1 MSGELFD
8 LSGRT
13 ALVTGS
19 TRGLGVALARALGE
33 AGARVIVNGR
43 SLDAAEERA
52 DALRADGLD
61 AVACAFDVS
70 DAASVSAAAP
80 ALAGVDI
87 LVNNAGITNR
97 KRILEYSVEEWQ
109 QIIDGNLTSAFLVA
123 RAVVPGMIERGYGK
137 VINIGSVLS
146 ELGRVMN
153 APYAS
158 TKGGIRMLT
167 RAMCA
172 EWAPLGIQANAI
184 GPGYFSTELTKT
196 LEEDVEFSAWL
207 RSRVPTGRWAQPEE
221 LAGAVVFLASR
232 ASDFVNGQILYVD
245 GGLTAT
251 V

>member
-1 MSGELFD
+1 MSTDLFD

-19 TRGLGVALARALGE
+19 TRGLGAALIRALAA

-43 SLDAAEERA
+43 SA
-52 DALRADGLD
+52 DATEE
-61 AVACAFDVS
+61 
-70 DAASVSAAAP
+70 AASVLRGEGYDATACSFDVADPDSVAAAAP
-80 ALAGVDI
+80 QLADVDI

-97 KRILEYSVEEWQ
+97 KRLLEFSVEEWQ
-109 QIIDGNLTSAFLVA
+109 AIIDGNLTSAFLVT
-123 RAVVPGMIERGYGK
+123 RAVVPGMIKRGHGK

-153 APYAS
+153 APYVS
-158 TKGGIRMLT
+158 SKGGIRMLT

-184 GPGYFSTELTKT
+184 GPGYFSTELTKP
-196 LEEDVEFSAWL
+196 LEDDVEFSTWL
-207 RSRVPTGRWAQPEE
+207 KARVPTGRWGNPDE

>member
-1 MSGELFD
+1 M
-8 LSGRT
+8 
-13 ALVTGS
+13 
-19 TRGLGVALARALGE
+19 
-33 AGARVIVNGR
+33 IINGR
-43 SLDAAEERA
+43 SAEAAEERA
-52 DALRADGLD
+52 DAFRSDGLD

-70 DAASVSAAAP
+70 DAASVAAAAP
-80 ALAGVDI
+80 VLAGVDI

-109 QIIDGNLTSAFLVA
+109 QIIDGNLTSTFLVA
-123 RAVVPGMIERGYGK
+123 RTVVPGMIERGYGK

-184 GPGYFSTELTKT
+184 GPGYFSTELTKV
-196 LEEDVEFSAWL
+196 LEDDAEFSAWL
-207 RSRVPTGRWAQPEE
+207 RARIPSGRWAQPEE

>member
-1 MSGELFD
+1 MSGDLFD

-33 AGARVIVNGR
+33 AGARVIINGR
-43 SLDAAEERA
+43 SLEAAGERA
-52 DALRADGLD
+52 DAFRADGLD

-70 DAASVSAAAP
+70 DPASVAAAAP

-97 KRILEYSVEEWQ
+97 KRILEYSVEEWK
-109 QIIDGNLTSAFLVA
+109 QIIDGNLTSAFLIA
-123 RAVVPGMIERGYGK
+123 RTVVPGMIERGNGK

-196 LEEDVEFSAWL
+196 LEDDVEFSAWL